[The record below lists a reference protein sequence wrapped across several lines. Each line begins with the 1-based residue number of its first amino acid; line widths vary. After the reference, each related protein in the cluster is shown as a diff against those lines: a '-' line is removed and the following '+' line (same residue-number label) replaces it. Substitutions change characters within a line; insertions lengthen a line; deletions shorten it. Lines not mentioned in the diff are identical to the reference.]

1 MSGLQLNTAVPI
13 RSPSTIKTTLPS
25 FDDLLK
31 SLEEPSTVT
40 SHHIRNPH
48 HVHPHHVHHQHVVH
62 PPYAHHH
69 QHHHHYRPPS
79 TPPTPRLSLS
89 GSSSSEED
97 QINSATSSRSSSR
110 LGGRKRRSNSLP
122 SISRTH
128 MNSPFREL
136 SVLPH
141 SIEHHT
147 NRIQRLK
154 EGDGEW
160 MPYSL
165 NAVAPSSLPYSA
177 LARTTTLPPT
187 IFDRIDSPCSSSSFS
202 SGSSSNAWSPSQGGR
217 RNTKKE
223 ILLTPPSSPP
233 LLPIPLPDTYS
244 YTSKNNS
251 DTLRTAYGH
260 TSKID
265 EREHEH
271 LTLTTQ
277 HKRTYDSIFHLES
290 IHEQPFKPIAKRQC
304 NAVSNPNERLW
315 HFIGEKGC
323 HLHYSHQHGY
333 RPEYGHGH
341 VASQQIQKKQ
351 QDSIVAE
358 AILMHMM
365 RVGDKRAWSMM

>member
-1 MSGLQLNTAVPI
+1 MSGLQLHTAAPI
-13 RSPSTIKTTLPS
+13 KSPSTIKTTLPS

-31 SLEEPSTVT
+31 SLEEPSTAT
-40 SHHIRNPH
+40 SHHIQNPH
-48 HVHPHHVHHQHVVH
+48 HVHPHHVHHQHMVH
-62 PPYAHHH
+62 PPYPHHHH

-89 GSSSSEED
+89 GSSSSDED
-97 QINSATSSRSSSR
+97 HIHSATSSRSSSR

-128 MNSPFREL
+128 MKSPFREL
-136 SVLPH
+136 SILPH

-147 NRIQRLK
+147 NRIQKLK

-160 MPYSL
+160 APYSL
-165 NAVAPSSLPYSA
+165 NAVAPSSLPYHARPHYLPRFSTGSIPHAPA
-177 LARTTTLPPT
+177 LA
-187 IFDRIDSPCSSSSFS
+187 
-202 SGSSSNAWSPSQGGR
+202 
-217 RNTKKE
+217 
-223 ILLTPPSSPP
+223 
-233 LLPIPLPDTYS
+233 PDTYA

-251 DTLRTAYGH
+251 DTVHTAYEH

-265 EREHEH
+265 EREHF
-271 LTLTTQ
+271 TLTTQ
-277 HKRTYDSIFHLES
+277 HKRTYDSIFHLDS
-290 IHEQPFKPIAKRQC
+290 IHEQPHEPIAKRQC
-304 NAVSNPNERLW
+304 NPNERLW

-323 HLHYSHQHGY
+323 QLHYSHQHGY
-333 RPEYGHGH
+333 RPEHGHGH
-341 VASQQIQKKQ
+341 VASQQLQQKQ

>member
-62 PPYAHHH
+62 PPYPHHH

-165 NAVAPSSLPYSA
+165 NAVAPSSLPYHARPHYLPRFSTGSIPHAPVPA
-177 LARTTTLPPT
+177 LAPALAPTL
-187 IFDRIDSPCSSSSFS
+187 
-202 SGSSSNAWSPSQGGR
+202 
-217 RNTKKE
+217 
-223 ILLTPPSSPP
+223 
-233 LLPIPLPDTYS
+233 DTYS

-333 RPEYGHGH
+333 RP
-341 VASQQIQKKQ
+341 
-351 QDSIVAE
+351 
-358 AILMHMM
+358 
-365 RVGDKRAWSMM
+365 